1 MLSSDENT
9 APDDLDDRSVPA
21 GEAQAPCETMASSH
35 RGSLKALSHLLGG
48 LEVGVGVGGVLAEV
62 ETVDLF
68 IVAGTQ
74 ADQ

>member
-1 MLSSDENT
+1 MRTLHWMT
-9 APDDLDDRSVPA
+9 WMIVPFLRERLRPLA
-21 GEAQAPCETMASSH
+21 KRWRPATG
-35 RGSLKALSHLLGG
+35 GSLKALSHLLGG
-48 LEVGVGVGGVLAEV
+48 LEVRVGVGGVLAEV